1 MGAVTVNR
9 DEVLRYLGYRRQEAD
24 DAVAELADT
33 CLEELKRCAAAKYIS
48 RTFAMGHPRG
58 LRLLRRRG
66 RPQRHVGQSPGRV
79 PRGHRFRGNTG
90 APVDRLIHR
99 YSQTTMSRAGC
110 DGRAAA
116 TAMLEAYCDEWMG
129 ELGREAR
136 ERGLYLRAQFG
147 PGYGDFSIAHQADM
161 LALLDCGRRIGLTM
175 TDSYMLTPTKSL
187 TCLLGLTADAGSCH
201 MVKCAACDN
210 VGCAFRRV

>member
-33 CLEELKRCAAAKYIS
+33 CLEELKRCTAAKYIS
-48 RTFAMGHPRG
+48 RTFSMDIRG
-58 LRLLRRRG
+58 ACVSFGGVAVHSDMLANHLEGCREVIAFAGTL
-66 RPQRHVGQSPGRV
+66 
-79 PRGHRFRGNTG
+79 G
-90 APVDRLIHR
+90 AQVDRLIHR
-99 YSQTTMSRAGC
+99 YSQTTMSRAVVMQ
-110 DGRAAA
+110 AAA

>member
-48 RTFAMGHPRG
+48 RTFAMDIRG
-58 LRLLRRRG
+58 ACVSFGGVAVHSDMLANHLEGCREVIAFAGTL
-66 RPQRHVGQSPGRV
+66 
-79 PRGHRFRGNTG
+79 G

-99 YSQTTMSRAGC
+99 YSQTTMSRAVVMQ
-110 DGRAAA
+110 AAA

-161 LALLDCGRRIGLTM
+161 

>member
-33 CLEELKRCAAAKYIS
+33 CLEELKRCTAAKYIS
-48 RTFAMGHPRG
+48 RTFSMDIRG
-58 LRLLRRRG
+58 ACVSFGGVAVHSDMLANHLEGCREVIAFAGTL
-66 RPQRHVGQSPGRV
+66 
-79 PRGHRFRGNTG
+79 G

-99 YSQTTMSRAGC
+99 YSQTTMSRAVVMQ
-110 DGRAAA
+110 AAA

-136 ERGLYLRAQFG
+136 ERGLYLREQFG
-147 PGYGDFSIAHQADM
+147 PGYGDFSIAHQAVCWRFWTAAAHRAD
-161 LALLDCGRRIGLTM
+161 M

>member
-1 MGAVTVNR
+1 M
-9 DEVLRYLGYRRQEAD
+9 
-24 DAVAELADT
+24 
-33 CLEELKRCAAAKYIS
+33 
-48 RTFAMGHPRG
+48 
-58 LRLLRRRG
+58 
-66 RPQRHVGQSPGRV
+66 
-79 PRGHRFRGNTG
+79 
-90 APVDRLIHR
+90 DRLIHR
-99 YSQTTMSRAGC
+99 YSQTTMSRAVVMQ
-110 DGRAAA
+110 AAA

-147 PGYGDFSIAHQADM
+147 PGYGRFFHRPPCGYAGASGLRAAHRAD
-161 LALLDCGRRIGLTM
+161 M

>member
-48 RTFAMGHPRG
+48 RTFSMDIRG
-58 LRLLRRRG
+58 ACVSFGGVAVHSDMLANHLEGCREVIAFAGTL
-66 RPQRHVGQSPGRV
+66 
-79 PRGHRFRGNTG
+79 G

-99 YSQTTMSRAGC
+99 YSQTTMS
-110 DGRAAA
+110 
-116 TAMLEAYCDEWMG
+116 
-129 ELGREAR
+129 
-136 ERGLYLRAQFG
+136 
-147 PGYGDFSIAHQADM
+147 
-161 LALLDCGRRIGLTM
+161 
-175 TDSYMLTPTKSL
+175 DSYMLTPTKSL